1 MDEVTQER
9 AHRSWRIAE
18 RVKRL
23 SDGLVRIG
31 PWGLGVDAVIDWL
44 PGGGPVYSAGAGAL
58 LIYEAIAAG
67 ASKAT
72 IARMTAYLLLDTG
85 VSSVPL
91 IGWAADALFTG
102 HALAARATAG
112 GFTYRANT
120 HKVFIKRADVDKE
133 QQYRLTDTT
142 PVAPGDTIRIVE
154 RLF

>member
-1 MDEVTQER
+1 MDEVTRER

-31 PWGLGVDAVIDWL
+31 PWGLGVDAVIDWV
-44 PGGGPVYSAGAGAL
+44 PGGGPIYSAGAGAL

-72 IARMTAYLLLDTG
+72 LARMAAYLLLDTG
-85 VSSVPL
+85 ASSVPL

-102 HALAARATAG
+102 HALAAGALQ
-112 GFTYRANT
+112 
-120 HKVFIKRADVDKE
+120 KD
-133 QQYRLTDTT
+133 
-142 PVAPGDTIRIVE
+142 VE
-154 RLF
+154 RRFGKPAFPAKGFGFGPSEGGDAEIDLPPSEWKAKR

>member
-1 MDEVTQER
+1 MDEVTRER

-85 VSSVPL
+85 VSTVPL
-91 IGWAADALFTG
+91 VGWAADALFTG
-102 HALAARATAG
+102 HLFAARALQKDIEKRFGKPAFPAK
-112 GFTYRANT
+112 GFGFGPRDSGEAEIDLPPSDWR
-120 HKVFIKRADVDKE
+120 VR
-133 QQYRLTDTT
+133 R
-142 PVAPGDTIRIVE
+142 
-154 RLF
+154 